1 MLQLTFTEMSPSL
14 VPDMESL
21 PTLSSLQAA
30 MLNDPDSEEELLSVI
45 IHLLVC
51 AIDDPGIPNPQKHL
65 TLLGQNLRQADITNT
80 NVTEILRIYL
90 LARAQ
95 AEMRTLHGLAPPESY
110 AKEKHPLQPE
120 KVEEYNNLMQETQS
134 FKLAAKIKEKTFLCL
149 NPTDKSEMVGFVCN
163 DLLSNKNVVR
173 QIDNNVENVVKAK
186 KNKWEAEMKVRK

>member
-1 MLQLTFTEMSPSL
+1 
-14 VPDMESL
+14 MESL
-21 PTLSSLQAA
+21 PSMSSLQTAL
-30 MLNDPDSEEELLSVI
+30 LNDPETEEELLSVM

-65 TLLGQNLRQADITNT
+65 TMLGQNLRQADITNT

-110 AKEKHPLQPE
+110 AKDRNALQPE
-120 KVEEYNNLMQETQS
+120 KVEEYNLLMQETQS
-134 FKLAAKIKEKTFLCL
+134 YKLSLKVKEKTFLCL
-149 NPTDKSEMVGFVCN
+149 NPTDKSEILSFVCN

-173 QIDNNVENVVKAK
+173 QIDNNVENVTKAK
-186 KNKWEAEMKVRK
+186 KNKWEAEIKVKR

>member
-1 MLQLTFTEMSPSL
+1 
-14 VPDMESL
+14 MESL

-30 MLNDPDSEEELLSVI
+30 MLNDPDTEEELLSVM

-120 KVEEYNNLMQETQS
+120 KVEEYNSLMQETQS
-134 FKLAAKIKEKTFLCL
+134 FKLAAKIKEMTFLCL

>member
-1 MLQLTFTEMSPSL
+1 
-14 VPDMESL
+14 MESL

-30 MLNDPDSEEELLSVI
+30 MLNDPDTEEELLSVM

-110 AKEKHPLQPE
+110 AKEKHPLQAE
-120 KVEEYNNLMQETQS
+120 KVEEYNSLMQETQS
-134 FKLAAKIKEKTFLCL
+134 FKLAAKIKEMTFLCL

>member
-1 MLQLTFTEMSPSL
+1 MRDSFT
-14 VPDMESL
+14 DMDSL
-21 PTLSSLQAA
+21 PTLSTLQAA
-30 MLNDPDSEEELLSVI
+30 MLNDPDTEEELLSVM

-90 LARAQ
+90 MARAQ

-120 KVEEYNNLMQETQS
+120 KVGCVLLRHFHLLPAVAGLKPLNKGSLIGCSTKCAVYCCPCV
-134 FKLAAKIKEKTFLCL
+134 LC
-149 NPTDKSEMVGFVCN
+149 
-163 DLLSNKNVVR
+163 
-173 QIDNNVENVVKAK
+173 
-186 KNKWEAEMKVRK
+186 